1 MPIFKTNKESDAI
14 ASSMI
19 EVVRM
24 HMLESKAD
32 SKAAIGVALTEVFC
46 KAMLELFPETAQDGR
61 DILYHIIPAIMSFP
75 DPRRKGGEVT
85 VEEAFKN
92 DNTN

>member
-1 MPIFKTNKESDAI
+1 MPIFKTKDDSAAL

-32 SKAAIGVALTEVFC
+32 DRAAIGVALTEVFC
-46 KAMLELFPETAQDGR
+46 KAMLELFPEGGKDGR
-61 DILYHIIPAIMSFP
+61 DILYHVIPGILSFP
-75 DPRRKGGEVT
+75 DPRCHGGEVPA
-85 VEEAFKN
+85 EEAFKK
-92 DNTN
+92 